1 MKIIINDRTIEIIE
15 ASSLQEVLDAQNINQ
30 RGIATAVN
38 GIVVP
43 LTMRAKTIL
52 KEGDN
57 IVIIKAFYGG

>member
-43 LTMRAKTIL
+43 STMRVKTIL

-57 IVIIKAFYGG
+57 IVIITAFYGG

>member
-15 ASSLQEVLDAQNINQ
+15 ASSLQEVIDAQNINQ
-30 RGIATAVN
+30 SGIATAVN

-43 LTMRAKTIL
+43 STMRAKTIL